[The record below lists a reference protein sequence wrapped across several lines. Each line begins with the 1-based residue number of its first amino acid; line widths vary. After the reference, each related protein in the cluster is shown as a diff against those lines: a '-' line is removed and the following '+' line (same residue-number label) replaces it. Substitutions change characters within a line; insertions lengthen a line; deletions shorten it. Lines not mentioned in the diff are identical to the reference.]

1 MKRILIPLLAI
12 LAATSLLADGEQPP
26 FITYSTKPLSQYQ
39 RARGQFGFQEHV
51 YTNDVL
57 NGVYGWGYGASA
69 FGTTEDGNISL
80 QAAENFTNT
89 AHGTKI
95 VFQTTPLTTA
105 AEATSLTVTSTG
117 LGLLNDAA
125 PRTNLTPPA
134 AGYLVWNSADKQLCV
149 STGTAVNSWVQVADG
164 TTACSH

>member
-12 LAATSLLADGEQPP
+12 LAAVSIQADGEQPP
-26 FITYSTKPLSQYQ
+26 FITYGTKPISQYQ

-57 NGVYGWGYGASA
+57 NGIYGWGYGTSS
-69 FGTTEDGNISL
+69 FGTTEDANISI
-80 QAAENFTNT
+80 QAAENFTST
-89 AHGTKI
+89 AHGTKVVI
-95 VFQTTPLTTA
+95 QTTPLTTA
-105 AEATSLTVTSTG
+105 TEATSLTVTSAG
-117 LGLLNDAA
+117 LGLLSNAA

-134 AGYLVWNSADKQLCV
+134 AGYLVWNSADAQLCV
-149 STGTAVNSWVQVADG
+149 STGTTATTWVQVADG